1 MTAPFISGVGHLDL
15 AVHVDAVIH
24 HAGVPRDVRHL
35 RVAEHEP
42 QAADAVDVEVGS
54 LVLSVNAAV
63 GVSLRL

>member
-15 AVHVDAVIH
+15 SVHVDAVVH
-24 HAGVPRDVRHL
+24 YAGVPRDVRHL
-35 RVAEHEP
+35 RIAQHEP

-54 LVLSVNAAV
+54 LIMSVDAAV